1 MNWLKNHKVV
11 SAMMLAALVIGAV
24 GIGFVLADWNGNKMT
39 VLALTP
45 IWIGLPIALFIERI
59 FTKLKKER
67 KK

>member
-1 MNWLKNHKVV
+1 MKWLKNHKVV
-11 SAMMLAALVIGAV
+11 LAMMLAALVIGAV
-24 GIGFVLADWNGNKMT
+24 GIGFVLADWNRNKMA

>member
-1 MNWLKNHKVV
+1 MKWLKNHKVV
-11 SAMMLAALVIGAV
+11 LAMMLAALVIGAV
-24 GIGFVLADWNGNKMT
+24 GIGFVLADWNGNKMA